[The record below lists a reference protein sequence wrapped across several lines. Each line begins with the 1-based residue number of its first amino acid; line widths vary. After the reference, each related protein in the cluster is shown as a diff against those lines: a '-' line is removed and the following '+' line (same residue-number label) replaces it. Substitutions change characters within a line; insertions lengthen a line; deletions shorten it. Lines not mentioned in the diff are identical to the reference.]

1 MTMDEYAEYA
11 KYMYEKELRYLK
23 SRIPKA
29 PTKPTFVRLMDEYHV
44 KKREC
49 L

>member
-1 MTMDEYAEYA
+1 
-11 KYMYEKELRYLK
+11 
-23 SRIPKA
+23 
-29 PTKPTFVRLMDEYHV
+29 MDEYHV